1 MFMLTMSSVWEEFR
15 EGEGRSVLIG
25 LGTVIWRIFQNIMLY
40 LAVTNNVDTCLERRC
55 CIRNMCTLWTQWRW
69 RRQRFLQ
76 GFRWIVG
83 LFTDWICWCGSTVI
97 DVRCPKAGRRGQYK
111 GYCRMHASRLCI
123 CRPYTYMDQPCLE
136 EGCPFIGQKGK
147 YQGYCKTHASEVL
160 CICRPY
166 NHSQLCSE
174 EVCPRKAQFGRY
186 GKFCAGHVLCCRG
199 KWGFAKQVRRQAFS
213 QFQPD
218 SYYCS

>member
-25 LGTVIWRIFQNIMLY
+25 LGAVIWRIFQNIMLY
-40 LAVTNNVDTCLERRC
+40 PAVTNNVDTCLERRC
-55 CIRNMCTLWTQWRW
+55 CIRNMCTLRTQWRW

-111 GYCRMHASRLCI
+111 GYCRMHASR
-123 CRPYTYMDQPCLE
+123 
-136 EGCPFIGQKGK
+136 
-147 YQGYCKTHASEVL
+147 L